1 MCVCVCLHF
10 LCIHWFRPSGILLK
24 KKKDRKE
31 KVISGTEK
39 IGHQSREAPWL
50 ARACLSPDLG
60 LRKSGLAKS
69 TFLPT
74 PTAAFPFPVSAD
86 RVKEGPGG

>member
-1 MCVCVCLHF
+1 MCMCVSTFPLYTLVQTLRH
-10 LCIHWFRPSGILLK
+10 IVKK